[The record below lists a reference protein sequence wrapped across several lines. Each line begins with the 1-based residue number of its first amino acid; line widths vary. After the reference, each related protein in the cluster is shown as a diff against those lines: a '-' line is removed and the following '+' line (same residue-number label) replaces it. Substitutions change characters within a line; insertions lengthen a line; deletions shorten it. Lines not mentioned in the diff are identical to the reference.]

1 MSVCPIPA
9 GGQSQEPRSVRARLT
24 GNIWLPLSYHSVKI
38 KPRVFLHRSP
48 FFFFFLFPPAL
59 PLMFPSLRDEIAC
72 CTNPFAGEGREG
84 ERDNQAGHWA
94 VFPKCSPKHY
104 CAQA

>member
-9 GGQSQEPRSVRARLT
+9 GGQSQEPRSVWARLT
-24 GNIWLPLSYHSVKI
+24 GNIWLPLSYHSMKI
-38 KPRVFLHRSP
+38 KPHVFLYRSL
-48 FFFFFLFPPAL
+48 FLPS
-59 PLMFPSLRDEIAC
+59 LMLPSLRDEIAC
-72 CTNPFAGEGREG
+72 CTNPFGERREG